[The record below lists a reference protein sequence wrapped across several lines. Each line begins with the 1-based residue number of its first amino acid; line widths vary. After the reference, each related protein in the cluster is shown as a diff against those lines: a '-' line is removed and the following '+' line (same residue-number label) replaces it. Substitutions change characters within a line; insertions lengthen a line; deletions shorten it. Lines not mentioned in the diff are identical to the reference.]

1 MSDRKNSEGYSDPTA
16 YQAMM
21 NLEIEELR
29 FRKLL
34 RSIKDVCDLAD
45 FEIEGRVGLDEYG
58 GRKMFNFPTED
69 IVKAFEAF
77 SEAIN
82 QLAADIVDAWEAVTV
97 TVSAV
102 LDDDALWPNRYGMPP
117 KKYGQSLQKH
127 SKKSFK
133 QYDYIPIMA
142 KNLPYQRRAF

>member
-1 MSDRKNSEGYSDPTA
+1 
-16 YQAMM
+16 
-21 NLEIEELR
+21 
-29 FRKLL
+29 
-34 RSIKDVCDLAD
+34 
-45 FEIEGRVGLDEYG
+45 
-58 GRKMFNFPTED
+58 MFNFPTED

-77 SEAIN
+77 S
-82 QLAADIVDAWEAVTV
+82 EAVTV

>member
-1 MSDRKNSEGYSDPTA
+1 M
-16 YQAMM
+16 
-21 NLEIEELR
+21 
-29 FRKLL
+29 
-34 RSIKDVCDLAD
+34 
-45 FEIEGRVGLDEYG
+45 
-58 GRKMFNFPTED
+58 
-69 IVKAFEAF
+69 
-77 SEAIN
+77 
-82 QLAADIVDAWEAVTV
+82 TV
-97 TVSAV
+97 LAV

>member
-1 MSDRKNSEGYSDPTA
+1 
-16 YQAMM
+16 
-21 NLEIEELR
+21 
-29 FRKLL
+29 
-34 RSIKDVCDLAD
+34 
-45 FEIEGRVGLDEYG
+45 
-58 GRKMFNFPTED
+58 MFNFPTED

-82 QLAADIVDAWEAVTV
+82 Q
-97 TVSAV
+97 
-102 LDDDALWPNRYGMPP
+102 DDALWPNRYGMPP

>member
-1 MSDRKNSEGYSDPTA
+1 
-16 YQAMM
+16 
-21 NLEIEELR
+21 
-29 FRKLL
+29 
-34 RSIKDVCDLAD
+34 
-45 FEIEGRVGLDEYG
+45 
-58 GRKMFNFPTED
+58 MFNFPTED

-82 QLAADIVDAWEAVTV
+82 QLAT
-97 TVSAV
+97 
-102 LDDDALWPNRYGMPP
+102 DDDALWPNRYGMPP

>member
-1 MSDRKNSEGYSDPTA
+1 
-16 YQAMM
+16 
-21 NLEIEELR
+21 
-29 FRKLL
+29 
-34 RSIKDVCDLAD
+34 
-45 FEIEGRVGLDEYG
+45 
-58 GRKMFNFPTED
+58 MFNFPTED
-69 IVKAFEAF
+69 IAKAFGAF

-82 QLAADIVDAWEAVTV
+82 QLAADIVDAWEAVTM

-142 KNLPYQRRAF
+142 KNLPVTIYLSRKSCSQQRAETSRCLSC

>member
-1 MSDRKNSEGYSDPTA
+1 
-16 YQAMM
+16 
-21 NLEIEELR
+21 
-29 FRKLL
+29 
-34 RSIKDVCDLAD
+34 
-45 FEIEGRVGLDEYG
+45 
-58 GRKMFNFPTED
+58 MFNFPTED

-82 QLAADIVDAWEAVTV
+82 QLADYIVDEWG
-97 TVSAV
+97 
-102 LDDDALWPNRYGMPP
+102 DDALWPNRYGMPP

>member
-1 MSDRKNSEGYSDPTA
+1 
-16 YQAMM
+16 
-21 NLEIEELR
+21 
-29 FRKLL
+29 
-34 RSIKDVCDLAD
+34 
-45 FEIEGRVGLDEYG
+45 
-58 GRKMFNFPTED
+58 MFNFPTED
-69 IVKAFEAF
+69 VVKAFEAL

-82 QLAADIVDAWEAVTV
+82 RLAVDVVEAVTV

-127 SKKSFK
+127 SQKSFK
-133 QYDYIPIMA
+133 RYDYIPITA

>member
-1 MSDRKNSEGYSDPTA
+1 
-16 YQAMM
+16 
-21 NLEIEELR
+21 
-29 FRKLL
+29 
-34 RSIKDVCDLAD
+34 
-45 FEIEGRVGLDEYG
+45 
-58 GRKMFNFPTED
+58 MFNFPTED

-82 QLAADIVDAWEAVTV
+82 QLAADIVDSWE
-97 TVSAV
+97 AV

>member
-1 MSDRKNSEGYSDPTA
+1 
-16 YQAMM
+16 
-21 NLEIEELR
+21 
-29 FRKLL
+29 
-34 RSIKDVCDLAD
+34 
-45 FEIEGRVGLDEYG
+45 
-58 GRKMFNFPTED
+58 MFNFPTED

-77 SEAIN
+77 SEAI
-82 QLAADIVDAWEAVTV
+82 
-97 TVSAV
+97 

>member
-1 MSDRKNSEGYSDPTA
+1 
-16 YQAMM
+16 
-21 NLEIEELR
+21 
-29 FRKLL
+29 
-34 RSIKDVCDLAD
+34 
-45 FEIEGRVGLDEYG
+45 
-58 GRKMFNFPTED
+58 MFNFPTED

-82 QLAADIVDAWEAVTV
+82 QLATDTV
-97 TVSAV
+97 I

>member
-1 MSDRKNSEGYSDPTA
+1 
-16 YQAMM
+16 
-21 NLEIEELR
+21 
-29 FRKLL
+29 
-34 RSIKDVCDLAD
+34 
-45 FEIEGRVGLDEYG
+45 
-58 GRKMFNFPTED
+58 MFNFPTED

-82 QLAADIVDAWEAVTV
+82 QLADY
-97 TVSAV
+97 
-102 LDDDALWPNRYGMPP
+102 DALWPKRYGMPP

-142 KNLPYQRRAF
+142 KNLPYQRRAY

>member
-1 MSDRKNSEGYSDPTA
+1 
-16 YQAMM
+16 
-21 NLEIEELR
+21 
-29 FRKLL
+29 
-34 RSIKDVCDLAD
+34 
-45 FEIEGRVGLDEYG
+45 
-58 GRKMFNFPTED
+58 MFNFPTED

-82 QLAADIVDAWEAVTV
+82 QLAADIVDAWE
-97 TVSAV
+97 AV

>member
-1 MSDRKNSEGYSDPTA
+1 
-16 YQAMM
+16 
-21 NLEIEELR
+21 
-29 FRKLL
+29 
-34 RSIKDVCDLAD
+34 
-45 FEIEGRVGLDEYG
+45 
-58 GRKMFNFPTED
+58 MFNFPTED

-77 SEAIN
+77 SEAVI
-82 QLAADIVDAWEAVTV
+82 
-97 TVSAV
+97 
-102 LDDDALWPNRYGMPP
+102 DDDALWPNRYGMPP